1 MRRLAEL
8 DADVVCLQEV
18 GVAEW
23 DVLSQ
28 RLGDIGYD
36 VLLQQM
42 SNDHPVANAVLLR
55 KGHVELVR
63 SESRS
68 RALITVLRA
77 CPSQRHCRSACS
89 SRSRDGGTCT
99 RKTGPPH
106 GRQTG
111 RFAATLNC

>member
-1 MRRLAEL
+1 MSFAITLLVATAAAKQLSLLSWNILAPCYCPAGKYPSASADVLAWPRRQEGIVRRLAEL

-63 SESRS
+63 S
-68 RALITVLRA
+68 
-77 CPSQRHCRSACS
+77 
-89 SRSRDGGTCT
+89 
-99 RKTGPPH
+99 
-106 GRQTG
+106 
-111 RFAATLNC
+111 